1 MKAKNVLLQDI
12 TVINQDDCV
21 AVSGGASNVTV
32 RNASCDGSHG
42 LSIGSVGSQLFQI
55 KTLQLANQAR

>member
-1 MKAKNVLLQDI
+1 MKATNVLLQDI

-21 AVSGGASNVTV
+21 AVSGGAGNVTV

-42 LSIGSVGSQLFQI
+42 LSIGSVGSKLYFARTSQI
-55 KTLQLANQAR
+55 PY